1 MQGYSPKALNHWEHG
16 TVGTDEACRINCA
29 EQAFWLPIHKENAKK
44 TRKQGKIHAETIRNS
59 ANL

>member
-29 EQAFWLPIHKENAKK
+29 EQGFWLPIHKENAKK
-44 TRKQGKIHAETIRNS
+44 TRKQGKIHAETIM
-59 ANL
+59 